1 MDFKGSAAEP
11 EASRQATGRE
21 WRISIAGM
29 YWHNRS
35 GEKHDDANLHQN
47 GAAAMAAGYVERN

>member
-35 GEKHDDANLHQN
+35 GEKT
-47 GAAAMAAGYVERN
+47 